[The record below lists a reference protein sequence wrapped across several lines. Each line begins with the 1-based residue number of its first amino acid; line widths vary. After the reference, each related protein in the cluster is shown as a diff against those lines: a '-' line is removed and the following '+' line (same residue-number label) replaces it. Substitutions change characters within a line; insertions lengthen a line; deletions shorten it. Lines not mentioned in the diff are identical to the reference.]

1 MYLDDLRSRQF
12 RGEAAGLA
20 SVCSAH
26 PDVIRESLRLARRFG
41 VPALIESTCNQVNQ
55 FGGYTG
61 STPAEFAASVK
72 GFADE
77 MDLASERLLL
87 GGDHL
92 GPSAWQHEPAPSA
105 LHKASDLVR
114 DYVRAGF
121 VKLHLDCSMRLA
133 DDPPG
138 GPQPEVVAERAA
150 QLACIAEQSN
160 GRELRY
166 VIGTEVPPPGGA
178 TRHEK
183 GPRPTCPEDAARAVE
198 LHRLAFRKQ
207 GLDAAWDRVVALV
220 VQPGVEFGD
229 DFVAEYQPAAAAELS
244 QFIQTQSLVY
254 EAHSTDYQPRL
265 ALQQLVRDHFAI
277 LKVGPALTFAYRE
290 AVFALALIE
299 DELFPAEDS
308 SNLMGVIDQAM
319 LQNTEHWEK
328 YYAGSPTEQAF
339 KRRYSLSDR
348 IRYYWTQPAVQSALQ
363 RLMRNLHAR
372 EIPVTLMS
380 QYLPLEKEALLAH
393 DFAFSP
399 EAVIS
404 ERIARRLED
413 YFAACYPEA

>member
-1 MYLDDLRSRQF
+1 MYLDDLRSRQLH
-12 RGEAAGLA
+12 GEAVGLA

-26 PDVIRESLRLARRFG
+26 PDVIRETLRLARRFG

-55 FGGYTG
+55 FGGYTR
-61 STPAEFAASVK
+61 STPEAFAACVK
-72 GFADE
+72 SFADE
-77 MDLASERLLL
+77 VDLPFDCLLL

-92 GPSAWQHEPAPSA
+92 GPSVWQQEPARSA
-105 LHKASDLVR
+105 LQKASDLVR

-121 VKLHLDCSMRLA
+121 LKLHLDCSMRLA

-138 GPQPEVVAERAA
+138 GPQPEVIAERAA
-150 QLACIAEQSN
+150 RLAWVAEQSN
-160 GRELRY
+160 GNGLRY

-178 TRHEK
+178 TGHEK
-183 GPRPTCPEDAARAVE
+183 GSPPTRPEDAACALE

-207 GLDAAWDRVVALV
+207 GVEAAWDRVVALV
-220 VQPGVEFGD
+220 VQPGLEFGD
-229 DFVAEYQPAAAAELS
+229 DFVAEYQPGAAGALS

-254 EAHSTDYQPRL
+254 EAHSTDYQPRA
-265 ALQQLVRDHFAI
+265 ALRQLVRDHFAI

-290 AVFALALIE
+290 AVFALAMIE
-299 DELFPAEDS
+299 DELFPAEES

-319 LQNTEHWEK
+319 LRQAGHWEK
-328 YYAGSPTEQAF
+328 YYTGSPAEQAF
-339 KRRYSLSDR
+339 KRRYSRSDR
-348 IRYYWTQPAVQSALQ
+348 IRYYWTMPAVRSALE

-380 QYLPLEKEALLAH
+380 QYLPLEQEALLAH
-393 DFAFSP
+393 GFAFSP

-404 ERIARRLED
+404 ERIARRLGD
-413 YFAACYPEA
+413 YFAACYPTA

>member
-1 MYLDDLRSRQF
+1 MYLDDVRSRQLL
-12 RGEAAGLA
+12 GEAVGVA

-26 PDVIRESLRLARRFG
+26 PDVIRETLRLARRFG

-61 STPAEFAASVK
+61 MAPAAFAATVR

-77 MDLASERLLL
+77 MDLACDSLLL

-92 GPSAWQHEPAPSA
+92 GPSVWQGEPARYA
-105 LHKASDLVR
+105 LQKACDLVR
-114 DYVRAGF
+114 DYVAAGF

-138 GPQPEVVAERAA
+138 GPSPETIAERAA

-160 GRELRY
+160 GGGLRY

-178 TRHEK
+178 THREK
-183 GPRPTCPEDAARAVE
+183 GPRPTLPEDAARSVE

-207 GLDAAWDRVVALV
+207 GLDEAWDRVLALV
-220 VQPGVEFGD
+220 VQPGLEFGD
-229 DFVAEYQPAAAAELS
+229 DFVAEYQPAAAGELS
-244 QFIQTQSLVY
+244 QFILTQSLVY
-254 EAHSTDYQPRL
+254 EAHSTDYQSRA
-265 ALQQLVRDHFAI
+265 ALRQLVRDHFAF

-290 AVFALALIE
+290 AVFALAMIE
-299 DELFPAEDS
+299 AELYPPEDR
-308 SNLMGVIDQAM
+308 SNLVAVVDRTMQR
-319 LQNTEHWEK
+319 NTEHWQK
-328 YYAGSPTEQAF
+328 YYTGSPAEQTF

-348 IRYYWTQPAVQSALQ
+348 IRYYWTQPVVQSALQ
-363 RLMRNLHAR
+363 HLMRNLHAR
-372 EIPVTLMS
+372 EVPGSLIS

-393 DFAFSP
+393 GFAFSP
-399 EAVIS
+399 EAVVS
-404 ERIARRLED
+404 ERIARRLGD

>member
-1 MYLDDLRSRQF
+1 MYLDDLRSRQL

-26 PDVIRESLRLARRFG
+26 PDVIHETLRLARRFG

-61 STPAEFAASVK
+61 TTPEAFAACVK
-72 GFADE
+72 SFADE
-77 MDLASERLLL
+77 VDLPFDCLLL

-92 GPSAWQHEPAPSA
+92 GPSVWQHEPARSA
-105 LHKASDLVR
+105 LQKASDLVR

-121 VKLHLDCSMRLA
+121 LKLHLDCSMRLA

-150 QLACIAEQSN
+150 RLAWVAEQSN
-160 GRELRY
+160 GPGLRY

-178 TRHEK
+178 TGHEK
-183 GPRPTCPEDAARAVE
+183 GPPPTRPEDAACALE

-207 GLDAAWDRVVALV
+207 GLEAAWDRVVALV
-220 VQPGVEFGD
+220 VQPGLEFGD
-229 DFVAEYQPAAAAELS
+229 DFVAEYQPGAAEALS
-244 QFIQTQSLVY
+244 QFIPTQSLVY
-254 EAHSTDYQPRL
+254 EAHSTDYQPRA
-265 ALQQLVRDHFAI
+265 ALRQLVRDHFAI

-290 AVFALALIE
+290 AVFALAMIE
-299 DELFPAEDS
+299 DELFPAEEC

-319 LQNTEHWEK
+319 LRHSGHWEK
-328 YYAGSPTEQAF
+328 YYTGSPAEQAF
-339 KRRYSLSDR
+339 KRRYSRSDR
-348 IRYYWTQPAVQSALQ
+348 IRYYWTQPAVRSALE

-372 EIPVTLMS
+372 EIPVSLMS
-380 QYLPLEKEALLAH
+380 QYLPVEQEALLAH
-393 DFAFSP
+393 GFAFSP

-404 ERIARRLED
+404 ERIAGRLGD
-413 YFAACYPEA
+413 YFAACYPTA